1 MAADPTL
8 AQGAYRASKHYD
20 MGLRDSKRR
29 LAGILQ
35 KGIPQREQGT
45 EQPTKKAK
53 STSAKPSVTPDIES
67 QKVTTEND
75 PNSTKIV
82 PEDDSGNKNN
92 PDENLEK
99 LAEEEAL
106 TGEGVTGT
114 DTENLRTELEIN
126 QGEFHDAVVNKD
138 NPAVERLQQDLKN
151 KKDQIDDFDDIFKG
165 VNENYLNRGQHTSY
179 GYGNAFTSAPK
190 EEQEWIMNMI
200 TSGRDGVGKLE
211 KFPDDP
217 NYYVEMPDPESGGSK
232 FVTSDVLR
240 KELEKYEMANEQFNQ
255 IHDLSLHYREDG
267 KNAGKTGMFNF
278 DKAKT
283 DITRIVESGG
293 AHTMTS
299 LALDKSFGNT
309 SYAED
314 LFSSDDLSSI
324 TYEDV
329 GLDPAEYD
337 TDGDGLITPKDN
349 ISDDIKNQIIQ
360 TLTSDPKYRD
370 GLKESMVNYYTKHLE
385 RNFNAEHALRTPL
398 NMGGMRNGTGNGM
411 PNLFPGQTVGDKSYA
426 PTYTMSVD
434 DLTNIE

>member
-1 MAADPTL
+1 
-8 AQGAYRASKHYD
+8 
-20 MGLRDSKRR
+20 
-29 LAGILQ
+29 
-35 KGIPQREQGT
+35 
-45 EQPTKKAK
+45 
-53 STSAKPSVTPDIES
+53 
-67 QKVTTEND
+67 
-75 PNSTKIV
+75 
-82 PEDDSGNKNN
+82 
-92 PDENLEK
+92 
-99 LAEEEAL
+99 
-106 TGEGVTGT
+106 
-114 DTENLRTELEIN
+114 
-126 QGEFHDAVVNKD
+126 
-138 NPAVERLQQDLKN
+138 
-151 KKDQIDDFDDIFKG
+151 
-165 VNENYLNRGQHTSY
+165 
-179 GYGNAFTSAPK
+179 
-190 EEQEWIMNMI
+190 
-200 TSGRDGVGKLE
+200 
-211 KFPDDP
+211 
-217 NYYVEMPDPESGGSK
+217 
-232 FVTSDVLR
+232 
-240 KELEKYEMANEQFNQ
+240 MANEQFNQ
-255 IHDLSLHYREDG
+255 IHDLSQHYREEG
-267 KNAGKTGMFNF
+267 KNGGKTGMFNF

-314 LFSSDDLSSI
+314 LFDSDDLSSI

-337 TDGDGLITPKDN
+337 TDGDGLITSKDN

-360 TLTSDPKYRD
+360 NLTNDPKYKD